1 MDSTDSDENLMLRY
15 AAGEALCF
23 DTLYA
28 RYRVRLLRYL
38 VRLTGQTA
46 VAEELYQDTWS
57 RVIDA
62 RARYQPSARFAA
74 WLFRIAHR
82 LAIDWLRRH
91 ASREKAEQTQPQALF
106 APQDD
111 PDADRFA
118 RRVEAALH
126 ELPPEQRSIAE
137 MKLWHGLTFEQIAET
152 QQIPLNTAASRY
164 RYALEKLRGLLKPL
178 YDELKP

>member
-1 MDSTDSDENLMLRY
+1 MMPRSSQLERLYDTH
-15 AAGEALCF
+15 AAGVFHYLHGIVRSEA
-23 DTLYA
+23 DA
-28 RYRVRLLRYL
+28 KDLLQEL
-38 VRLTGQTA
+38 FIKLSRLTLPA
-46 VAEELYQDTWS
+46 DLDNE
-57 RVIDA
+57 
-62 RARYQPSARFAA
+62 RAY
-74 WLFRIAHR
+74 LLRIAHR

-91 ASREKAEQTQPQALF
+91 ASREKAEQSHPQVLF

-137 MKLWHGLTFEQIAET
+137 MKLWHGLTFEQIAGA

>member
-1 MDSTDSDENLMLRY
+1 MMPRSSQLERLYDTH
-15 AAGEALCF
+15 AAGVFHYLHGIVRSEA
-23 DTLYA
+23 DA
-28 RYRVRLLRYL
+28 KDLLQEFFIKL
-38 VRLTGQTA
+38 SRLTLPA
-46 VAEELYQDTWS
+46 DLDNE
-57 RVIDA
+57 
-62 RARYQPSARFAA
+62 RAY
-74 WLFRIAHR
+74 LLRIAHR

-91 ASREKAEQTQPQALF
+91 ASREKAEQSHPQALF

-111 PDADRFA
+111 PDADSFA

-137 MKLWHGLTFEQIAET
+137 MKLWHGLTFEQIAGA